1 MKVQL
6 SVEGMS
12 CHHCSGRVQKYLESN
27 PKISD
32 VQVDLEGKKAEF
44 TCEQD
49 LNIDPIV
56 QGIND
61 MGYKTAQQ

>member
-12 CHHCSGRVQKYLESN
+12 CHHCSGRVQKYLES
-27 PKISD
+27 KDGISD
-32 VQVDLEGKKAEF
+32 IQVDLEGKKAAF
-44 TCEQD
+44 TCPD
-49 LNIDPIV
+49 GFDVASIV

-61 MGYKTAQQ
+61 LGYKTVQQ